1 MFKRLKLKKR
11 ELNLFILC
19 CIIIITVISYVVIV
33 ERFWKKYVSVEDEIA
48 QKRVEFLKLQKLLL
62 SKSSIE
68 RYYDEISSVISQP
81 CSDEERLA
89 SFLKEVELAARSA
102 GIYIT
107 SMKPVSIL
115 QEERYKK
122 YLVRIETEGKM
133 EALASF
139 LYHLPDSSQLI
150 SLEQLQVNYL
160 GAEQGRQD
168 GSLQF
173 KIGLERMV
181 VDAQD
186 EK

>member
-19 CIIIITVISYVVIV
+19 CILIIAVTSYVVIV
-33 ERFWKKYVSVEDEIA
+33 ERFWKKYVSVEDEIGEK
-48 QKRVEFLKLQKLLL
+48 QVEFLKLQKLLRIKGVVE
-62 SKSSIE
+62 SA
-68 RYYDEISSVISQP
+68 YGEISPLVFQSG
-81 CSDEERLA
+81 SDEERLA

-107 SMKPVSIL
+107 SLKPVSIL
-115 QEERYKK
+115 QEERYKN
-122 YLVRIETEGKM
+122 YLVRIEAEGKM
-133 EALASF
+133 EALAVF
-139 LYHLPDSSQLI
+139 LYHLPHRPQLI
-150 SLEQLQVNYL
+150 SLEQLQINYL
-160 GAEQGRQD
+160 GTEQGQQE
-168 GSLQF
+168 GSLQL